1 MMKETV
7 IAQKK
12 PYKSY
17 ELYCSFALNRLVAE
31 LNINLYQDQEES
43 KLDDILA
50 KQEGLSKGD
59 IKYEIKSNN
68 HMTNKVL
75 TKLEK
80 EGLIEIMQQQ
90 SGYNIKITKK
100 GLLHVKKFNEFYWE
114 IFSEHIIEHYRY
126 RKLPIWF
133 EKLK

>member
-1 MMKETV
+1 MSSKE
-7 IAQKK
+7 KS
-12 PYKSY
+12 YKSY

-31 LNINLYQDQEES
+31 LNINVYQDWEED
-43 KLDDILA
+43 KINDILA
-50 KQEGLSKGD
+50 QQKGVSKGD

-68 HMTNKVL
+68 YMTNKVL
-75 TKLEK
+75 SKLEK
-80 EGLIEIMQQQ
+80 EGLIE
-90 SGYNIKITKK
+90 SVRLEDRYNIKITKK

-114 IFSEHIIEHYRY
+114 MFSEHIIQHYKY